1 MSKFLIG
8 ERIYL
13 RALEKDDIVQ
23 CMKWINDPE
32 IRCLTAF
39 DERPFN
45 KIKEEEWFEKMNKNK
60 NVILFAICLD
70 DANFI
75 GNIGITLLSGN
86 ALLGIMIGEK
96 EYLGRGYG
104 TEAIKLVLDYCFNTL
119 NLHRVALGVF
129 EFNER
134 AIKCYEKVGFK
145 REGIAREV
153 VYKKGRYWDDI
164 KMGILKQEWSK

>member
-1 MSKFLIG
+1 MPKFLIG
-8 ERIYL
+8 ERLYL
-13 RALEKDDIVQ
+13 RSLEKDDLEQ

-45 KIKEEEWFEKMNKNK
+45 KIKEEEWFEKVNKDK
-60 NVILFAICLD
+60 NVILFAICSNDSKL
-70 DANFI
+70 I
-75 GNIGITLLSGN
+75 GNLSLNIHLRN
-86 ALLGIMIGEK
+86 ATLGIMIGEK
-96 EYLGRGYG
+96 EYWNRGYG

-119 NLHRVALGVF
+119 NLHRIALGVF
-129 EFNER
+129 EFYER
-134 AIKCYEKVGFK
+134 TIKCYEKVGFK